1 VLAQAVDLLN
11 VKDGVS
17 FHERDGA
24 FALLAG
30 LVVGFG
36 AGDFVGINDKTSLL
50 AFADMGV

>member
-1 VLAQAVDLLN
+1 MRGQAVDLLD

-17 FHERDGA
+17 LHEGDGVL
-24 FALLAG
+24 ALLAG

-50 AFADMGV
+50 ALADMGV